1 MKDFSNIE
9 ILLFM
14 IMFGVISIAI
24 AIGSAA
30 SSLKDIKETL
40 DVINK
45 KITDYDSD
53 YEFDSR
59 RDLDSYPAPSKLT
72 SIIKLLNAILNSSQT
87 KKRK

>member
-30 SSLKDIKETL
+30 SLLKDIKETL

-59 RDLDSYPAPSKLT
+59 RDLDSYPVPSKLT